1 MINLFCEL
9 KLRQHI
15 ESNLSSWQRI
25 SPSSAKENPG
35 NLRRAAVALCVVDY
49 KQLSGMEGLIP
60 VPAES
65 AALILTR
72 RSKTLKN
79 HPGQWALPGGRV
91 ESGENATQAALR
103 ELSEEVGLSLTA
115 DRVLGSLDDFIT
127 RSGFIITPVI
137 VWGGPDV
144 CLQKNDNEVSSLH
157 RIPCLEFLRED
168 APVLKTA
175 GRSKSP
181 ILFMPVGTTWIAA
194 PTAAILYQF
203 REVALLGRNTRVGH
217 YEQPAFAWR

>member
-1 MINLFCEL
+1 MITLHCTPQ
-9 KLRQHI
+9 LRQHI
-15 ESNLSSWQRI
+15 ADNISGWARI
-25 SPSSAKENPG
+25 SSPNENLG
-35 NLRRAAVALCVVDY
+35 HLRQAAVAVCVVDY
-49 KQLSGMEGLIP
+49 REKGGVEGLIP
-60 VPAES
+60 TIAES

-72 RSKTLKN
+72 RAKTLKN
-79 HPGQWALPGGRV
+79 HPGQWALPGGRIEEG
-91 ESGENATQAALR
+91 ESAQQAALR
-103 ELSEEVGLSLTA
+103 ELDEEVGLTLSD
-115 DRVLGSLDDFIT
+115 DRVLGCLDDFVT
-127 RSGFIITPVI
+127 RSGFVITPVI

-144 CLQKNDNEVSSLH
+144 CLSKNDHEVSSVH

-175 GRSKSP
+175 GRSDSP
-181 ILFMPVGTTWIAA
+181 ILFMPVGNTWIAA

>member
-1 MINLFCEL
+1 MITLHCTPQ
-9 KLRQHI
+9 LRQHI
-15 ESNLSSWQRI
+15 ADNISGWARI
-25 SPSSAKENPG
+25 SS
-35 NLRRAAVALCVVDY
+35 LRNDSGYLRQAAVAVCVVDFRG
-49 KQLSGMEGLIP
+49 KDGVEGLIP

-79 HPGQWALPGGRV
+79 HPGQWALPGGRTEAG
-91 ESGENATQAALR
+91 ESPQQAALR
-103 ELSEEVGLSLTA
+103 ELSEEVGLTLPA
-115 DRVLGSLDDFIT
+115 DRVLGCLDDFIT

-137 VWGGPDV
+137 VWGGAGV
-144 CLQKNDNEVSSLH
+144 RLQKNDHEVSSLH
-157 RIPCLEFLRED
+157 RIPCREFLRED
-168 APVLKTA
+168 APVLEPA
-175 GRSKSP
+175 GP
-181 ILFMPVGTTWIAA
+181 GDHPVLFMPVGDTWIAA